1 MIRCLFLLMCLG
13 TAVFS
18 IQAQDRHVLFGDH
31 PTEDMA
37 VYMDANGYPY
47 PDYPIQ
53 NDSLRKVGSTLHN
66 YYVSYPNEYRSI
78 SREYGIVVN
87 SIDEKSFEQLNAAI
101 FKRISARVN
110 AKNAERGTVTAMV
123 HGFRKPY
130 QSLNHDMCSP
140 EEYRG
145 LQDALKRAGDRSV
158 VYVEVYWDGMY
169 DCCFSM
175 SPKKNRPMFAMFEE
189 AQRNAIPVGQQLRR
203 LLTAIGTD
211 TLNLYSH
218 SLGAK
223 VLTHCLWDPL
233 DVDIPTPSQR
243 CVNICLIAPA
253 ISSEEVLW
261 NHYLKRRATR
271 TLEWNEDNYHLK
283 ICYNKKDF
291 VLRKKDFAI
300 GIFGPGAYK
309 YGNTTLGC
317 NKRKCAED
325 LYAHVSK
332 VHFPGRIELFNFEST
347 GKCHHLYCYCRN
359 PLFKELVRSTMSK
372 YPL

>member
-31 PTEDMA
+31 PNEDMA
-37 VYMDANGYPY
+37 VYLDANGYPY
-47 PDYPIQ
+47 PDYLIQ
-53 NDSLRKVGSTLHN
+53 NDSLRKVGSTLRN
-66 YYVSYPNEYRSI
+66 YYVSYPNEYRAI
-78 SREYGIVVN
+78 SREYGVSVN
-87 SIDEKSFEQLNAAI
+87 SIDDKSFELLNAAI
-101 FKRISARVN
+101 FKRISARIN
-110 AKNAERGTVTAMV
+110 EKNSERGIVTAMV

-130 QSLNHDMCSP
+130 QSLNRDMCSP

-145 LQDALKRAGDRSV
+145 LKDALKRAGDRSV

-175 SPKKNRPMFAMFEE
+175 SPKKNRPMFAMFED

-203 LLTAIGTD
+203 LLTAIDTD

-233 DVDIPTPSQR
+233 DIDIPTPSQR
-243 CVNICLIAPA
+243 CINICLIAPA

-261 NHYLKRRATR
+261 GHYDTRRANR
-271 TLEWNEDNYHLK
+271 KLERDEDNYHLK
-283 ICYNKKDF
+283 IVYNKKDF

-300 GIFGPGAYK
+300 GLFGPGAYK
-309 YGNTTLGC
+309 YGDTSLGC
-317 NKRKCAED
+317 NKRKSAEKFQ
-325 LYAHVSK
+325 LNMLKGYPSQTRVQ
-332 VHFPGRIELFNFEST
+332 LFDFEST

-359 PLFKELVRSTMSK
+359 PLFKELVRSNMR
-372 YPL
+372 